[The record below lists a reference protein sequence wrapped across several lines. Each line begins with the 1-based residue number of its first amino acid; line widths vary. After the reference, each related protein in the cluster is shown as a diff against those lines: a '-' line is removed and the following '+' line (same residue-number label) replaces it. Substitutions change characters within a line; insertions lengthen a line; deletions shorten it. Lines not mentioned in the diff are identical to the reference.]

1 LKTEWLEGIERGDV
15 AQLGRLLN
23 SGADVNARDRY
34 GQTGLMIA
42 AGRGKADVLRL
53 LIDRGAA
60 LDQTAKFG
68 LSAVMLAVINGHVE
82 IVRPARDWTFVVPVR
97 QVFPERAPQTSRQ
110 SAASLQWRRLFAARR
125 PRNHRTTWHWSAGQ
139 DAIRGGSVRRV
150 PEVPEDRRG
159 LPRGQPRCV
168 EGGGRAEKAGL
179 REIARVLASHE
190 ARR

>member
-1 LKTEWLEGIERGDV
+1 MKTEWLEGIERGDV
-15 AQLGRLLN
+15 AQLGRLLS

-82 IVRPARDWTFVVPVR
+82 IVRMLVQAGARLDLRGTG
-97 QVFPERAPQTSRQ
+97 APGFSGK
-110 SAASLQWRRLFAARR
+110 SAADLAAERGEPAMAEALR
-125 PRNHRTTWHWSAGQ
+125 GTTST
-139 DAIRGGSVRRV
+139 
-150 PEVPEDRRG
+150 
-159 LPRGQPRCV
+159 
-168 EGGGRAEKAGL
+168 
-179 REIARVLASHE
+179 
-190 ARR
+190 

>member
-1 LKTEWLEGIERGDV
+1 
-15 AQLGRLLN
+15 LGRLLN

-82 IVRPARDWTFVVPVR
+82 IVRMLVQAGARLDLRGTG
-97 QVFPERAPQTSRQ
+97 APGFSGK
-110 SAASLQWRRLFAARR
+110 SAADLAAERGEPAMAEALR
-125 PRNHRTTWHWSAGQ
+125 GTTST
-139 DAIRGGSVRRV
+139 
-150 PEVPEDRRG
+150 
-159 LPRGQPRCV
+159 
-168 EGGGRAEKAGL
+168 
-179 REIARVLASHE
+179 
-190 ARR
+190 

>member
-1 LKTEWLEGIERGDV
+1 MKTEWLEGIERGDV
-15 AQLGRLLN
+15 AQLGRLLS

-82 IVRPARDWTFVVPVR
+82 IVRMLVQAGARLDLRGTG
-97 QVFPERAPQTSRQ
+97 APGFSGK
-110 SAASLQWRRLFAARR
+110 SAADLAAE
-125 PRNHRTTWHWSAGQ
+125 
-139 DAIRGGSVRRV
+139 RGE
-150 PEVPEDRRG
+150 PAMTEALRG
-159 LPRGQPRCV
+159 
-168 EGGGRAEKAGL
+168 AT
-179 REIARVLASHE
+179 ST
-190 ARR
+190 